1 MSIVDAFA
9 NFKVTEILG
18 GTSGGWVDFEQQVM
32 LLLTIIGK

>member
-1 MSIVDAFA
+1 MSVVDASA

-18 GTSGGWVDFEQQVM
+18 GTSGGWIDFAQKVM